1 MRRRMMMEVL
11 KSMDIQNHILCV
23 LPREMNT
30 KEILTEYPIPI
41 DYDNCVVYL
50 SQKGENVATQG
61 TRTQWGCVF
70 YVVNGSS
77 KYMLSLYVNSLISGD
92 AISNNS
98 GLTWNGNNASY
109 FYVNEG
115 KITASPLTS
124 QSVYFAEGNTL
135 QYVCLPFNLATGMW
149 EG

>member
-1 MRRRMMMEVL
+1 MLRRRMMEAFN
-11 KSMDIQNHILCV
+11 SMDIQNHILCV

-61 TRTQWGCVF
+61 GTTRWGHIF
-70 YVVNGSS
+70 YVVDGSP
-77 KYMLSLYVNSLISGD
+77 KYMVSPYVNGLISAND
-92 AISNNS
+92 ISNNT
-98 GLTWNGNNASY
+98 GMTWNGNNASY
-109 FYVNEG
+109 FSVIDG
-115 KITASPLTS
+115 KITASSLTIKN
-124 QSVYFAEGNTL
+124 VWFAEGNTL
-135 QYVCLPFNLATGMW
+135 QYVCIPFNLSTGLW

>member
-1 MRRRMMMEVL
+1 MRRRMMQSINL
-11 KSMDIQNHILCV
+11 RNIQNRILCV

-61 TRTQWGCVF
+61 TNTRWGYIF
-70 YVVNGSS
+70 YVANNSPLYMVSPYVNG
-77 KYMLSLYVNSLISGD
+77 LISAD
-92 AISNNS
+92 DVLSNTS
-98 GLTWNGNNASY
+98 MTWKGNNASY
-109 FYVNEG
+109 FSVKEA
-115 KITASPLTS
+115 KITASELTA
-124 QSVYFAEGNTL
+124 QSEYFAEGNTL
-135 QYVCLPFNLATGMW
+135 QYVCIPFNLSTGLW